1 MTPMEPIP
9 ETLEALELLEG
20 EPSTLLDRLVWL
32 AERARQVVPELV
44 GVSIARQHEGLAFTL
59 VASTETVAA
68 LDAVQY
74 VDGGPC
80 VDAARAVDATEFTVG
95 DAVDEQAWHLFA
107 LATAAHGVRSTL
119 TLPVLAGGQTVGT
132 VNMYAAT
139 RHGFDGHHQE
149 LADLFGAWAEGAVAN
164 ADLSFST
171 RLDAR
176 ATPGRVRDQAV
187 VDTAVELL
195 ADHLDVDEEGAEA
208 RLHQAAVRAGVDPV
222 DVAHHIVRTMLDRDT
237 GSSL

>member
-1 MTPMEPIP
+1 MTHMVPIP
-9 ETLEALELLEG
+9 ETVEALELLEG
-20 EPSTLLDRLVWL
+20 DPSSLLSRLTWL
-32 AERARQVVPELV
+32 AERARRVVPELV

-59 VASTETVAA
+59 VASVETVAA

-80 VDAARAVDATEFTVG
+80 VDAARAVDVTEFTVG

-132 VNMYAAT
+132 INMYAAT
-139 RHGFDGHHQE
+139 HHGFDGHHQE

-171 RLDAR
+171 RLDAE
-176 ATPGRVRDQAV
+176 ATVERVRDQAV
-187 VDTAVELL
+187 VDTAVEFL
-195 ADHLDVDEEGAEA
+195 ADHLGVDEEGAEA

-222 DVAHHIVRTMLDRDT
+222 EVAHHIVRTMLDLDS
-237 GSSL
+237 GSTR

>member
-1 MTPMEPIP
+1 MEPIP
-9 ETLEALELLEG
+9 ETVEALEFLEG
-20 EPSTLLDRLVWL
+20 DHPSLLARLTWL
-32 AERARQVVPELV
+32 AEQARHVVPELV

-59 VASTETVAA
+59 VASAGTVAT

-80 VDAARAVDATEFTVG
+80 VDAARAVGVTEFTVG
-95 DAVDEQAWHLFA
+95 DAVDEHRWHLFA

-119 TLPVLAGGQTVGT
+119 TLPILAGRQTVGT
-132 VNMYAAT
+132 INMYAAT
-139 RHGFDGHHQE
+139 QHGFDGHHQE

-171 RLDAR
+171 RLDAE

-187 VDTAVELL
+187 VDAAVELL
-195 ADHLDVDEEGAEA
+195 ADHLSVDEEGAEA
-208 RLHQAAVRAGVDPV
+208 RLHQAAARAGVDAV

-237 GSSL
+237 GSTC